1 MIVVFTNLSQ
11 EGYSNRINPLAVRVA
26 PAKVVPLQNSG
37 ATTLAGA
44 APVMESTELLR
55 EKLLLQI

>member
-1 MIVVFTNLSQ
+1 MIVVFTNPSQ

-44 APVMESTELLR
+44 APVMELTELS
-55 EKLLLQI
+55 